1 VGTQPG
7 STQRGSTGILKQTP
21 GITDLDQPSN
31 IREAPDR
38 VAVRRE
44 WRCWW
49 LGTALCAALIVGWHI
64 LVGAWDGI
72 PAGLAALGLC
82 SSISAGPIFWR
93 RGSLGIKMPVAST
106 LLSIALRMLLMIGAL
121 GLVAATKWSH
131 ANSFSNSL
139 LGCYF
144 IFLTLESALSIR
156 FYSSRTPS

>member
-1 VGTQPG
+1 M
-7 STQRGSTGILKQTP
+7 
-21 GITDLDQPSN
+21 TDLDQPSKSC
-31 IREAPDR
+31 EGPDR
-38 VAVRRE
+38 LALRWE

-49 LGTALCAALIVGWHI
+49 LATAVCAVLILGWHI
-64 LVGAWDGI
+64 LVGAGDGV

-82 SSISAGPIFWR
+82 STISAGPIFWR
-93 RGSLGIKMPVAST
+93 RSSFGNKMPVGST

-131 ANSFSNSL
+131 ANSFANSL

-156 FYSSRTPS
+156 FYSTRTPP